1 MLFLFLSFFFSIFY
15 LTLFSLH
22 LSLSPTSFFPLSLSH
37 TPKLYL
43 SLSLPHSLILPLPLQ
58 EATAIGAI
66 WLDVFS
72 SDPLERTDGAGLTRL
87 SDSFSF
93 ISNKDMARQ
102 TLQVSSVASY
112 LHDDPAMFKNDRLAD
127 DI

>member
-1 MLFLFLSFFFSIFY
+1 MLFLFLSFFSLSFI
-15 LTLFSLH
+15 LLFSRFI
-22 LSLSPTSFFPLSLSH
+22 SPTSFFPISLSLYRTHPNSI
-37 TPKLYL
+37 

-127 DI
+127 DV

>member
-1 MLFLFLSFFFSIFY
+1 MTIFY

-22 LSLSPTSFFPLSLSH
+22 LSLSPTSLPSLSIAHTQTLSLIH
-37 TPKLYL
+37 TF

-127 DI
+127 DV

>member
-1 MLFLFLSFFFSIFY
+1 MCTLIPSSPILILTYPHLTYPLLS
-15 LTLFSLH
+15 
-22 LSLSPTSFFPLSLSH
+22 SPTLPYPTH
-37 TPKLYL
+37 TILTSCP
-43 SLSLPHSLILPLPLQ
+43 ILPYPHLPSYPHLYSQ

-72 SDPLERTDGAGLTRL
+72 SDPTERTDGAGLTRL

-93 ISNKDMARQ
+93 ISDKDMARQ
-102 TLQVSSVASY
+102 TLQVSSIASF
-112 LHDDPAMFKNDRLAD
+112 LHDDPALFRNDRLAD